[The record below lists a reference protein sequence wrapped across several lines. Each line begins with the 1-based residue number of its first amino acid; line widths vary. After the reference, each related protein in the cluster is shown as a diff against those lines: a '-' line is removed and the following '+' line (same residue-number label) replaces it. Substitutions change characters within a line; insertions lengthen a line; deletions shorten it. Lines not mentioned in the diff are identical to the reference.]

1 MKILLSDLG
10 KQYNREWIFRHIS
23 FEFETGMHCAI
34 TGANGSGKSTLLQ
47 ILAGAIQPNEGNI
60 QLIKDT
66 TIITPEEYFKYV
78 SISAPYLELPGE
90 MTLLEFLHFHFKLK
104 PSQKNLNVAE
114 IISIIELEKSAGKQI
129 RYFSSGMMQ
138 RVKLAQ
144 AIFTDT
150 PILLLDEPCT
160 NLDENGIA
168 FYHSLISNFCENKLI
183 IVSSND
189 KTEYEFC
196 TVNLPVQR
204 YKN

>member
-10 KQYNREWIFRHIS
+10 KRYNREWIFRHVS
-23 FEFETGMHCAI
+23 FEFETGIHCAI

-47 ILAGAIQPNEGNI
+47 ILAGAIQPNEGHI
-60 QLIKDT
+60 QLINT
-66 TIITPEEYFKYV
+66 STIIPPEKHFQYV

-90 MTLLEFLHFHFKLK
+90 MTLQELLHFHFKLK
-104 PSQKNLNVAE
+104 PLQRNLSVSE
-114 IISIIELEKSAGKQI
+114 IIRILELERYAGKQI

-144 AIFTDT
+144 AIFADT
-150 PILLLDEPCT
+150 PVLLLDEPCT

-168 FYHSLISNFCENKLI
+168 FYHSLISNFCEKKLI

-189 KTEYEFC
+189 TTEYEFC
-196 TVNLPVQR
+196 AVNLPVQR